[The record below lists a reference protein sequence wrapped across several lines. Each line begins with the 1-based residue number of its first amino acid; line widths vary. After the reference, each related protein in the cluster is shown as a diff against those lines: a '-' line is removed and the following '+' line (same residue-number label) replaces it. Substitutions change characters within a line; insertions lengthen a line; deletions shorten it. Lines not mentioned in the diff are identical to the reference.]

1 MSLQLTAL
9 DISYVSVISN
19 NNANQKMCSDHL
31 AIMDGDGTTLMR
43 KTCGSWKE
51 GVILEASSAMG
62 KWNQQ
67 NGSTLPI
74 VKTSRSNIVSLVF
87 SAMSGSMGMGW
98 TGWSVSWSAVTPGK
112 CQQLFSKC
120 PNFIGNHHNYH
131 RLHTGTDLHHLITV
145 IDTNH

>member
-1 MSLQLTAL
+1 MEQGLVVSLQLTAL

-19 NNANQKMCSDHL
+19 NNANQKICSDHL

-51 GVILEASSAMG
+51 GITLEASSAMG

-87 SAMSGSMGMGW
+87 SAMSGSMDW
-98 TGWSVSWSAVTPGK
+98 TGWSVSWSAVTPGE
-112 CQQLFSKC
+112 CQ
-120 PNFIGNHHNYH
+120 H
-131 RLHTGTDLHHLITV
+131 V
-145 IDTNH
+145 